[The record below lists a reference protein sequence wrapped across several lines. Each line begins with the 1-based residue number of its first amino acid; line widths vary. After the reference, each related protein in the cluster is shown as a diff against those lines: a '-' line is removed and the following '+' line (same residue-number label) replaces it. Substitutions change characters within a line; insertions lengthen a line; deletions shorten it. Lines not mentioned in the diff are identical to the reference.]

1 MDATQNAVQHAAPAA
16 TPVKMELFGFLDAD
30 DVFYWTL
37 TGQAP
42 KPGCIPCYR
51 PAPGERQ

>member
-1 MDATQNAVQHAAPAA
+1 MDTTQNAVQHAAPAV
-16 TPVKMELFGFLDAD
+16 PVKMELFGFLDAD

-51 PAPGERQ
+51 PAPESRQ